1 MTQESSIQFQT
12 SKPFS
17 LGVEIE
23 LQIVD
28 KNDLNL
34 VPKGPEILAMVPV
47 GLKERIKP
55 EFIRSMIEVNTEVC
69 STMDQVKENLTHLIQ
84 QAEKIADTNNC
95 LLFATSL
102 HPFARYS
109 DQVVSSHPRYSRIM
123 DDLQL
128 VGRRFIT
135 QGLHVHVGMDNH
147 EDAIRVCDSIRLFL
161 PILLSLTCSSPYY
174 QGIDTGLH
182 SYRAKLFEALPLAGM
197 PDELGSWDQYLEMV
211 TLLTNT
217 GIITEVRDLWWD
229 VRPHPDF
236 GTVEIRICDLPSS
249 FSEILAIVA
258 LIQGLVANL
267 TESDKRLNPNMQV
280 LKSNKWQ
287 AARYGLEGRFVYPLV
302 QKKISMQEAAG
313 EIFAKAAPAMEQLGT
328 SNQRTSSKIL
338 AMKKLS
344 KAIVATGHPL
354 VSGAAVEILQKG
366 GNAFDAA
373 VGAGFA
379 GAVAEQTLTSL
390 GPISFRLPST
400 SQARTRILTSVL
412 VQLPCQAI

>member
-1 MTQESSIQFQT
+1 MNQENPITFQT

-23 LQIVD
+23 LQILD
-28 KNDLNL
+28 RNDLNL
-34 VPKGPEILAMVPV
+34 VPRAPEILAMVPAE
-47 GLKERIKP
+47 LKERIKP

-69 STMDQVKENLTHLIQ
+69 SNMEQVKENLTYLIQ
-84 QAEKIADTNNC
+84 QAEKIAAANNC

-102 HPFARYS
+102 HPFAKYS
-109 DQVVSSHPRYSRIM
+109 DQVLSSDPRYNRIM

-147 EDAIRVCDSIRLFL
+147 EDAIRVCDNIRLFL
-161 PILLSLTCSSPYY
+161 PILLALTCSSPYY
-174 QGIDTGLH
+174 EGIDTGLH

-197 PDELGSWDQYLEMV
+197 PDEIGSWDEYIEMV

-258 LIQGLVANL
+258 LIQGLVVNL
-267 TESDKRLNPNMQV
+267 TESDKHLNPNMQV

-287 AARYGLEGRFVYPLV
+287 AARYGLEGRFVYPLI
-302 QKKISMQEAAG
+302 QKKISMREAAG
-313 EIFAKAAPAMEQLGT
+313 EIFAKAAPDMVKLGT
-328 SNQRTSSKIL
+328 NHYLSVLQQTVNSGTSSDQQRKIFE
-338 AMKKLS
+338 AQKDFS
-344 KAIVATGHPL
+344 AIIKELHPKFW
-354 VSGAAVEILQKG
+354 Q
-366 GNAFDAA
+366 
-373 VGAGFA
+373 
-379 GAVAEQTLTSL
+379 
-390 GPISFRLPST
+390 
-400 SQARTRILTSVL
+400 
-412 VQLPCQAI
+412 

>member
-23 LQIVD
+23 LQVVD
-28 KNDLNL
+28 KKDLNL
-34 VPKGPEILAMVPV
+34 APKGPEILAMVPAE
-47 GLKERIKP
+47 LKERIKP

-69 STMDQVKENLTHLIQ
+69 STMDQVKENLTYLIQ
-84 QAEKIADTNNC
+84 QAEKIANENNC

-102 HPFARYS
+102 HPFAKYD
-109 DQVVSSHPRYSRIM
+109 DQVVSSHPRYNRIM

-174 QGIDTGLH
+174 EGIDTGLH

-197 PDELGSWDQYLEMV
+197 PDELGSWDKYLEMV

-236 GTVEIRICDLPSS
+236 GTIEIRICDLPSS

-267 TESDKRLNPNMQV
+267 TESDKQLNPNMQV

-313 EIFAKAAPAMEQLGT
+313 EIFDKAAPAMEQLGT
-328 SNQRTSSKIL
+328 DHYLPVLQRIVESGTSSTRQRKIFNRQNDF
-338 AMKKLS
+338 S
-344 KAIVATGHPL
+344 AIIKELHPKFW
-354 VSGAAVEILQKG
+354 Q
-366 GNAFDAA
+366 
-373 VGAGFA
+373 
-379 GAVAEQTLTSL
+379 
-390 GPISFRLPST
+390 
-400 SQARTRILTSVL
+400 
-412 VQLPCQAI
+412 

>member
-1 MTQESSIQFQT
+1 MTQASSIQFQS

-34 VPKGPEILAMVPV
+34 VPKGPEILAMVPA

-84 QAEKIADTNNC
+84 QAEKIAAANNC

-197 PDELGSWDQYLEMV
+197 PDELGSWDKYLEMV

-328 SNQRTSSKIL
+328 SHYLPVLQRIVETGTSSAQQRKIFNRQ
-338 AMKKLS
+338 KDFS
-344 KAIVATGHPL
+344 AIIKELHPKFW
-354 VSGAAVEILQKG
+354 Q
-366 GNAFDAA
+366 
-373 VGAGFA
+373 
-379 GAVAEQTLTSL
+379 
-390 GPISFRLPST
+390 
-400 SQARTRILTSVL
+400 
-412 VQLPCQAI
+412 

>member
-1 MTQESSIQFQT
+1 MKQKNQIEFQL

-23 LQIVD
+23 LQILD
-28 KNDLNL
+28 KSDLNL
-34 VPKGPEILAMVPV
+34 VPRAPEILAMVPAE
-47 GLKERIKP
+47 LKERIKP

-69 STMDQVKENLTHLIQ
+69 SNMSQVKENLTDLIH
-84 QAEKIADTNNC
+84 QAEKIAAANNC

-102 HPFARYS
+102 HPFAKYN
-109 DQVVSSHPRYSRIM
+109 DQVLSSDPRYNRIM

-147 EDAIRVCDSIRLFL
+147 EDAIRVCDNIRLFL
-161 PILLSLTCSSPYY
+161 PILLALTCSSPYY
-174 QGIDTGLH
+174 EGIDTGLH

-197 PDELGSWDQYLEMV
+197 PDELGSWDEYIEMV

-236 GTVEIRICDLPSS
+236 GTLEIRICDLPSS

-258 LIQGLVANL
+258 LIQGLVVNL
-267 TESDKRLNPNMQV
+267 TESDKHLNPNMQV

-287 AARYGLEGRFVYPLV
+287 AARYGLAGTFVYPLL
-302 QKKISMQEAAG
+302 QKRMSMQEAAG
-313 EIFAKAAPAMEQLGT
+313 EIFSKVKTTMEKLGT
-328 SNQRTSSKIL
+328 SHYLSDLQHILESGTSADHQRKIFTEQKNFSTVIKEL
-338 AMKKLS
+338 
-344 KAIVATGHPL
+344 HPTFW
-354 VSGAAVEILQKG
+354 Q
-366 GNAFDAA
+366 
-373 VGAGFA
+373 
-379 GAVAEQTLTSL
+379 
-390 GPISFRLPST
+390 
-400 SQARTRILTSVL
+400 
-412 VQLPCQAI
+412 